1 MTDLKQKAYDAID
14 EIATDLDK
22 ISKDIWENPEE
33 NFEEVKAHAYITAF
47 LEEKEFQVER
57 NYITKTGFR

>member
-14 EIATDLDK
+14 KIATHLDK

-33 NFEEVKAHAYITAF
+33 NFEEVKAHANITTF
-47 LEEKEFQVER
+47 LVKKGFQVER